1 MLTTR
6 TLPML
11 DTLGTMDMSDA
22 QADRQSR
29 RATRWMTAAGAAL
42 CLTFAVS
49 AHAAPGS
56 GNAIG
61 TQGPADSTP
70 MQGQMSGQ
78 TQGQMQGQMQGK
90 NEMCAKDA
98 ASDKAIVG
106 KSLTEAKAMLEGC
119 QWRIGMQD
127 GKAMPTTRDYRPDRR
142 TLTIENDKVTSVT
155 RG

>member
-1 MLTTR
+1 MPTPR
-6 TLPML
+6 TLHTL
-11 DTLGTMDMSDA
+11 DTMDMPDA
-22 QADRQSR
+22 QSDRQSR
-29 RATRWMTAAGAAL
+29 RTARWMTAAGAAL

-49 AHAAPGS
+49 AHAASGS
-56 GNAIG
+56 SNGNGIG

-78 TQGQMQGQMQGK
+78 TQGQTQGQ
-90 NEMCAKDA
+90 NEMCSKDA
-98 ASDKAIVG
+98 ASDQAIVG
-106 KSLTEAKAMLEGC
+106 KSLTEAKSMLQGC
-119 QWRIGMQD
+119 PWRIGMQD